1 MWRSTAHSSSTSRK
15 SDTTWSTPRP
25 AAATPAA
32 IPASSAAEAVRL
44 GVFSPVEERW
54 LSVREVEKPTAP
66 AATASVARAA
76 MAAISAPVA
85 STSARARS
93 PMAWTRR
100 APWGT

>member
-1 MWRSTAHSSSTSRK
+1 M
-15 SDTTWSTPRP
+15 
-25 AAATPAA
+25 AATPAA

-54 LSVREVEKPTAP
+54 LRVREVEKPTAP

-76 MAAISAPVA
+76 MWAMSSSV
-85 STSARARS
+85 ARS
-93 PMAWTRR
+93 LATARGPMACTRR